1 MLVEM
6 GDLEA
11 AGRHLKTLDTKGLED
26 AEKKRITVMQI
37 MVWLQIGDLRA
48 AKRCLAKLYPASEGV
63 MSPTLE
69 AMNTFSTMEEDSA
82 YNYAAQVLHAL
93 TQMAEGNF
101 ALAAPEWST
110 LLTTYPNDDMAAAN
124 RAICL
129 LYMGQFSKAIAEL
142 QEMAYG
148 MEGMPHHALL
158 FNLCT
163 FYELSTERA
172 AGLKTALTER
182 LVEKAPSGEGW
193 QRAGADFKMDIGGV
207 RA

>member
-11 AGRHLKTLDTKGLED
+11 AGRHLRTLEMDGL
-26 AEKKRITVMQI
+26 AEAERKRMLIMQV

-48 AKRCLAKLYPASEGV
+48 AKRCLANIYDSSTDTN

-69 AMNTFSTMEEDSA
+69 AMDPSSSDD
-82 YNYAAQVLHAL
+82 YAARVLHAL
-93 TQMAEGNF
+93 AQMAEGNF
-101 ALAAPEWST
+101 ATAADEWEA
-110 LLTTYPNDDMAAAN
+110 LEEDHENDDMVIQN

-129 LYMGQFSKAIAEL
+129 LYTGRML
-142 QEMAYG
+142 
-148 MEGMPHHALL
+148 EGHQCLEQAVEQSESAPFHALL

-163 FYELSTERA
+163 FYELSSDRAREMKTSLMERVA
-172 AGLKTALTER
+172 QVPPG
-182 LVEKAPSGEGW
+182 PSGW
-193 QRAGADFKMDIGGV
+193 QRSTADFKMEAL